1 MRATAKRT
9 GATTRRNA
17 HSRAYAGI
25 ANRDHLQMIHTG
37 EFALPDTSRRPLDTE
52 LDVYGLTHPGKVRTN
67 NEDHFLICA
76 LQKRVEVYHT
86 SLPDPSILAQS
97 QRVAF
102 LALVADG
109 VGGANAGE
117 EASRITLE
125 HVTRYVTESLE
136 CYYTSDPNDDSVFIH
151 ELEEAA
157 LKVHSEIAV
166 EAATDPARR
175 GMATTLTLWLGIWPN
190 AYLLQVGDS
199 RCYSMRDGN
208 LTQMSR
214 DQTMAEEF
222 VKQGVFDRSDAAFKR
237 WANVLSS
244 AIGGP
249 EAAPTVTKVPQ
260 SWGSVGLM
268 CSDGLTRHVSDD
280 RIRDVLLNIASAKE
294 GCEVLLQDALD
305 AGGEDNIT
313 VLIGRMIPREEQHAR
328 KIQPRL

>member
-1 MRATAKRT
+1 M
-9 GATTRRNA
+9 TR
-17 HSRAYAGI
+17 
-25 ANRDHLQMIHTG
+25 Q
-37 EFALPDTSRRPLDTE
+37 PLDRE
-52 LDVYGLTHPGKVRTN
+52 LDVYGLTHPGKVRPN

-76 LQKRVEVYHT
+76 LHKRLQVYHT
-86 SLPDPSILAQS
+86 SLPDTSILAEGE
-97 QRVAF
+97 RLAF

-109 VGGANAGE
+109 VGGAKAGE

-125 HVTRYVTESLE
+125 HVTRYVTESLD
-136 CYYTSDPNDDSVFIH
+136 CYYTSDPTDDSRFIH

-166 EAATDPARR
+166 EAATDPTRS
-175 GMATTLTLWLGIWPN
+175 GMATTLTLWLGMWPN

-199 RCYSMRDGN
+199 RCYSLRDGQ
-208 LTQMSR
+208 LIQMSR

-222 VKQGVFDRSDAAFKR
+222 VKQGIFNREDAAFKR

-249 EAAPTVTKVPQ
+249 EAAPSVTKVPQ

-268 CSDGLTRHVSDD
+268 CSDGLTRHVSDEQ
-280 RIRDVLLNIASAKE
+280 IRQRLLHIKSAKQV
-294 GCEVLLQDALD
+294 CEDLLQDALD

-313 VLIGRMIPREEQHAR
+313 IIAGRMVTDDSQ
-328 KIQPRL
+328 QPSAK